1 MKRFF
6 TISFFLV
13 ILLFAGFMEINA
25 QENFNRYNVWAMAVL
40 EKGKDEPAIL
50 MYSSPVETAENGME
64 YHRIVDESWIN
75 RNESYNPIKLQYGYR
90 TADKKIFIYDFENK
104 KETLA
109 FDFNI
114 SEGERFTTFNG
125 MEWEVVAVKDTTID
139 TTGPYVFG
147 GSVSSKKLLTVK
159 TLDGKLSDQWLEDFG
174 SFANHLM
181 INSLENIDYSQTLWM
196 QYDDIGVYVAREIN
210 ADPFFT
216 HDTGWME
223 GTFLPEEPNLGGY
236 TKCELKDGNVVFEDA
251 QYMWEHRAYSVF
263 YRKGDDIY
271 RLASWELEPQVDGG
285 NSALRKDVTTFKGL
299 PAPVSGK
306 YTVHL
311 GNSSYTTGTTTGIT
325 DISKVSQQKHNS
337 YDLQGRA
344 INSPTNGIYINNGR
358 KAIVK

>member
-6 TISFFLV
+6 TISFFLT
-13 ILLFAGFMEINA
+13 ILLSVGSQKLCA
-25 QENFNRYNVWAMAVL
+25 QNYSFNSWAMAVV
-40 EKGKDEPAIL
+40 EKGKEEPAIL
-50 MYSSPVETAENGME
+50 WYTGPVETAENGLE
-64 YHRIVDESWIN
+64 YHRITYRN
-75 RNESYNPIKLQYGYR
+75 RQDSNGENVYTTVKLQYGYR
-90 TADKKIFIYDFENK
+90 MADKKFFIYDFENK

>member
-1 MKRFF
+1 MKRIY
-6 TISFFLV
+6 TICIFLTM
-13 ILLFAGFMEINA
+13 LLSGGHA
-25 QENFNRYNVWAMAVL
+25 QLFVNRYNVWAMAVV
-40 EKGKDEPAIL
+40 EKGQEEPTL
-50 MYSSPVETAENGME
+50 LLYTSPVETAENGME

-90 TADKKIFIYDFENK
+90 TADKKIFIYDFETK

-159 TLDGKLSDQWLEDFG
+159 TLDGNFSDQWLEDFG

-181 INSLENIDYSQTLWM
+181 IRSLENVEYSQTLWM
-196 QYDDIGVYVAREIN
+196 EYDMGEYVAREIN

-216 HDTGWME
+216 HDTGWMISDDGFHE
-223 GTFLPEEPNLGGY
+223 GAY
-236 TKCELKDGNVVFEDA
+236 TKCNFENDNVVFEDVA
-251 QYMWEHRAYSVF
+251 VYPWEHRAYSVF

-271 RLASWELEPQVDGG
+271 RISMLEFEPHYDSASSD
-285 NSALRKDVTTFKGL
+285 LRKDVTTFKGL
-299 PAPVSGK
+299 PAPASGK
-306 YTVHL
+306 YTIHL

-325 DISKVSQQKHNS
+325 DISKVSQLNNYS

-344 INSPTNGIYINNGR
+344 VDNPAKGIYIHNGR

>member
-25 QENFNRYNVWAMAVL
+25 QAYNVWAMAVM
-40 EKGKDEPAIL
+40 EKGQEQPAIL
-50 MYSSPVETAENGME
+50 MYTSPVETAENGLE
-64 YHRIVDESWIN
+64 YHRITYRN
-75 RNESYNPIKLQYGYR
+75 RQDSNGENVYTTVKLQYGYR

-114 SEGERFTTFNG
+114 SEGDHFTTFNG
-125 MEWEVVAVKDTTID
+125 MEWEVVAVNDTTVD
-139 TTGPYVFG
+139 TTGPYAFV

-181 INSLENIDYSQTLWM
+181 IRSLENVEYSQTLWM
-196 QYDDIGVYVAREIN
+196 EYDMGEYVAREIN

-216 HDTGWME
+216 HDTGWMISDDGFHE
-223 GTFLPEEPNLGGY
+223 GAY
-236 TKCELKDGNVVFEDA
+236 TKCNFENGNVIFEDVSH
-251 QYMWEHRAYSVF
+251 YPWEHRAYSVF

-271 RLASWELEPQVDGG
+271 RISMLEFEPQGDG

-311 GNSSYTTGTTTGIT
+311 GNNSYTTGITGINK
-325 DISKVSQQKHNS
+325 DSQQKNNS

-344 INSPTNGIYINNGR
+344 VNSPTNGIYINNGR

>member
-25 QENFNRYNVWAMAVL
+25 QAYNVWAMAVM
-40 EKGKDEPAIL
+40 EKGQEQPAIL
-50 MYSSPVETAENGME
+50 MYTSPVETAENGLE
-64 YHRIVDESWIN
+64 YHRITYRN
-75 RNESYNPIKLQYGYR
+75 RQDSNGENVYTTVKLQYGYR

-125 MEWEVVAVKDTTID
+125 MEWEVVAVKDTTVD
-139 TTGPYVFG
+139 TTGPYAFG

-181 INSLENIDYSQTLWM
+181 IRSLENVEYSQTLWM
-196 QYDDIGVYVAREIN
+196 EYDMGEYVAREIN

-216 HDTGWME
+216 HDTGWMISDDGFHE
-223 GTFLPEEPNLGGY
+223 GAC
-236 TKCELKDGNVVFEDA
+236 TKCNFENGNVVFEDVSL
-251 QYMWEHRAYSVF
+251 YPWEHRAYSVF

-271 RLASWELEPQVDGG
+271 RISMLEFEPQMDG
-285 NSALRKDVTTFKGL
+285 NSALRKDVSTFKGL

-311 GNSSYTTGTTTGIT
+311 GNSSYTTGITGIN
-325 DISKVSQQKHNS
+325 KVSQQKNNS

-344 INSPTNGIYINNGR
+344 VNSPTNGIYINNGR

>member
-6 TISFFLV
+6 TISIFLTM
-13 ILLFAGFMEINA
+13 LLSGGHA
-25 QENFNRYNVWAMAVL
+25 QLFVNRYNVWAMAVM
-40 EKGKDEPAIL
+40 EKGQEQPAIL
-50 MYSSPVETAENGME
+50 MYTSPVETAENGLE
-64 YHRIVDESWIN
+64 YHRITYRN
-75 RNESYNPIKLQYGYR
+75 REDSNGENVYTTVKLQYGYR

-114 SEGERFTTFNG
+114 SEGEHFTTFNG
-125 MEWEVVAVKDTTID
+125 MEWEVVAVNDTTVD
-139 TTGPYVFG
+139 TTGPYAFG

-181 INSLENIDYSQTLWM
+181 IRSLENVEYSQTLWM
-196 QYDDIGVYVAREIN
+196 EYDMGEYVAREIN

-216 HDTGWME
+216 HDTGWMISDDGFHE
-223 GTFLPEEPNLGGY
+223 GAY
-236 TKCELKDGNVVFEDA
+236 TKCNFENGNVIFEDVSL
-251 QYMWEHRAYSVF
+251 YPWEHRAYSVF

-271 RLASWELEPQVDGG
+271 RISMLEFEPQMDG

-299 PAPVSGK
+299 PAPISGK

-311 GNSSYTTGTTTGIT
+311 GNSSYTTGITGINK
-325 DISKVSQQKHNS
+325 DSQQKNNS
-337 YDLQGRA
+337 YDLQGRVV
-344 INSPTNGIYINNGR
+344 NSPTNGIYINNGR

>member
-114 SEGERFTTFNG
+114 SEGDHFTTFNG

-139 TTGPYVFG
+139 TTIPNHTMT
-147 GSVSSKKLLTVK
+147 GSVSSKKILTVK
-159 TLDGKLSDQWLEDFG
+159 TLDGKFSDQWLEDFG

-181 INSLENIDYSQTLWM
+181 IRSLEDFDFSQTLWM
-196 QYDDIGVYVAREIN
+196 EYDMGAYLAREIN

-216 HDTGWME
+216 HDTGWMISDDGFHE
-223 GTFLPEEPNLGGY
+223 GAY
-236 TKCELKDGNVVFEDA
+236 TKCKYENGNVVFEDVSH
-251 QYMWEHRAYSVF
+251 YPWEHRVYSVF
-263 YRKGDDIY
+263 FRKGDDIY
-271 RLASWELEPQVDGG
+271 RINMLEFEPHYDSASSD
-285 NSALRKDVTTFKGL
+285 LRKDVTTFKGL
-299 PAPVSGK
+299 PAPASGK

-311 GNSSYTTGTTTGIT
+311 GNSSYTTGITGINK
-325 DISKVSQQKHNS
+325 DSQQKNNS

-344 INSPTNGIYINNGR
+344 VNSPTNGIYINNGR

>member
-1 MKRFF
+1 MKRFY

-25 QENFNRYNVWAMAVL
+25 QAYNVWAMAVM
-40 EKGKDEPAIL
+40 EKGQEQPAIL
-50 MYSSPVETAENGME
+50 MYTSPVETAENGLE
-64 YHRIVDESWIN
+64 YHRIADESLRR
-75 RNESYNPIKLQYGYR
+75 RNKSHDPIKLQYGYR
-90 TADKKIFIYDFENK
+90 TADKKIFIYDFETK

-114 SEGERFTTFNG
+114 SEGDHFTTFNG
-125 MEWEVVAVKDTTID
+125 MEWEVVAVKDTTIN
-139 TTGPYVFG
+139 TIAPYVAE
-147 GSVSSKKLLTVK
+147 GSISSKKLLTVR
-159 TLDGKLSDQWLEDFG
+159 TLDGNFSDQWLEDFG

-181 INSLENIDYSQTLWM
+181 INSLEDIVFSQTLWVEYYM
-196 QYDDIGVYVAREIN
+196 GVYVAREIN

-251 QYMWEHRAYSVF
+251 QYSWEHRAYSVF

-285 NSALRKDVTTFKGL
+285 NSALRKDVTNFKGL

-344 INSPTNGIYINNGR
+344 VDNPAKGIYIHNGR

>member
-25 QENFNRYNVWAMAVL
+25 QAYNVWAMAVM
-40 EKGKDEPAIL
+40 EKGQEQPAIL
-50 MYSSPVETAENGME
+50 MYTSPVETAENGLE
-64 YHRIVDESWIN
+64 YHRITYRN
-75 RNESYNPIKLQYGYR
+75 RQDGENVYTTVKLQYGYR
-90 TADKKIFIYDFENK
+90 MADKKIFIYDFETK

-114 SEGERFTTFNG
+114 SEGEHFTTFNG
-125 MEWEVVAVKDTTID
+125 MEWEVVAVNDTTVD
-139 TTGPYVFG
+139 TTGPYAFA

-159 TLDGKLSDQWLEDFG
+159 TLDGKFSDQWLEDFG

-181 INSLENIDYSQTLWM
+181 IRSLEDFDFSQTLWM
-196 QYDDIGVYVAREIN
+196 EYDMGAYLAREIN

-216 HDTGWME
+216 HDTGWMISDDGFHE
-223 GTFLPEEPNLGGY
+223 GAY
-236 TKCELKDGNVVFEDA
+236 TKCKYENGNVVFEDVSH
-251 QYMWEHRAYSVF
+251 YPWEHRVYSVF
-263 YRKGDDIY
+263 FRKGDDIY
-271 RLASWELEPQVDGG
+271 RINMLEFEPHYDSASSD
-285 NSALRKDVTTFKGL
+285 LRKDVTTFKGL

-311 GNSSYTTGTTTGIT
+311 GNSSYTTGITGINK
-325 DISKVSQQKHNS
+325 DSQQKNNS

-344 INSPTNGIYINNGR
+344 VNSPTNGIYINNGR

>member
-1 MKRFF
+1 MKRIY
-6 TISFFLV
+6 TICIFLTM
-13 ILLFAGFMEINA
+13 LLSGGHA
-25 QENFNRYNVWAMAVL
+25 QVFVNRYNVWAMAVM
-40 EKGKDEPAIL
+40 EKGQEQPAIL
-50 MYSSPVETAENGME
+50 MYTSPVETAENGME

-90 TADKKIFIYDFENK
+90 TADKKIFIYDFETK

-159 TLDGKLSDQWLEDFG
+159 TLDGNFSDQWLEDFG

-181 INSLENIDYSQTLWM
+181 INSLENIEYSQTLWM
-196 QYDDIGVYVAREIN
+196 EYDMGAYVAREIN

-251 QYMWEHRAYSVF
+251 QYSWEHRAYSVF

-344 INSPTNGIYINNGR
+344 VDNPAKGIYIHNGR

>member
-13 ILLFAGFMEINA
+13 ILLFAGFMELYA
-25 QENFNRYNVWAMAVL
+25 QEHINSYNVWAMAVM
-40 EKGKDEPAIL
+40 EKGQEQPAIL
-50 MYSSPVETAENGME
+50 MYTSPVETAENGLE
-64 YHRIVDESWIN
+64 YHRITYRN
-75 RNESYNPIKLQYGYR
+75 RRDSNGENVYTTVKLQYGYR
-90 TADKKIFIYDFENK
+90 MADKKIFIYDFENK

-114 SEGERFTTFNG
+114 SEGDHFTTFNG
-125 MEWEVVAVKDTTID
+125 MEWEVVAVNDTTID
-139 TTGPYVFG
+139 TTIPNHTMT

-159 TLDGKLSDQWLEDFG
+159 TLDGKFSDQWLEDFG

-181 INSLENIDYSQTLWM
+181 IRSLENIEFSQTLWM
-196 QYDDIGVYVAREIN
+196 EYDMGEYVAREIN

-216 HDTGWME
+216 HDTGWMISDD
-223 GTFLPEEPNLGGY
+223 GFHHDAY
-236 TKCELKDGNVVFEDA
+236 TKCKFENGNVVFEDVSL
-251 QYMWEHRAYSVF
+251 YPWEHRAYSVF

-271 RLASWELEPQVDGG
+271 RISMLEFEPQGEG

-311 GNSSYTTGTTTGIT
+311 GNSSYTTGITGINK
-325 DISKVSQQKHNS
+325 DSQQKNNS

-344 INSPTNGIYINNGR
+344 VNSPTNGIYINNGR

>member
-13 ILLFAGFMEINA
+13 ILLFAGFMELYA
-25 QENFNRYNVWAMAVL
+25 QEHINSYNVWAMAVM
-40 EKGKDEPAIL
+40 EKGQEQPAIL
-50 MYSSPVETAENGME
+50 MYTSPVETAENGLE
-64 YHRIVDESWIN
+64 YHRIVDENWII

-90 TADKKIFIYDFENK
+90 MADKKIFIYDFENK

-114 SEGERFTTFNG
+114 SEGDHFTTFNG
-125 MEWEVVAVKDTTID
+125 MEWEVVAVNDTTVD
-139 TTGPYVFG
+139 TTGPYAFG

-181 INSLENIDYSQTLWM
+181 IRSLENVEYSQTLWM
-196 QYDDIGVYVAREIN
+196 EYDMGEYVAREIN

-216 HDTGWME
+216 HDTGWMISDDGFHE
-223 GTFLPEEPNLGGY
+223 GAY
-236 TKCELKDGNVVFEDA
+236 TKCNFENGNVIFEDVSL
-251 QYMWEHRAYSVF
+251 YPWEHRAYSVF

-271 RLASWELEPQVDGG
+271 RISMLEFEPQMDG

-311 GNSSYTTGTTTGIT
+311 GNSSYTTGITGV
-325 DISKVSQQKHNS
+325 SKVSQQKNNS

-344 INSPTNGIYINNGR
+344 VNSPTNGIYINNGR

>member
-1 MKRFF
+1 MKRIY
-6 TISFFLV
+6 TICIFLTM
-13 ILLFAGFMEINA
+13 LLSGGHA
-25 QENFNRYNVWAMAVL
+25 QLFVNRYNVWAMAVV
-40 EKGKDEPAIL
+40 EKGQEEPTL
-50 MYSSPVETAENGME
+50 LLYTSPVETAENGLE
-64 YHRIVDESWIN
+64 YHRIVDENWII
-75 RNESYNPIKLQYGYR
+75 RNESYNPIKQQYGYR
-90 TADKKIFIYDFENK
+90 TADKKIFIYDFETK

-114 SEGERFTTFNG
+114 SEGEHFTTFNG
-125 MEWEVVAVKDTTID
+125 MEWEVVAVNDTTID
-139 TTGPYVFG
+139 TTIPNHTMT

-159 TLDGKLSDQWLEDFG
+159 TLDSKLSDQWLEDFG

-181 INSLENIDYSQTLWM
+181 IRSLENVEYSQTLWM
-196 QYDDIGVYVAREIN
+196 EYDMGEYVAREIN

-216 HDTGWME
+216 HDTGWMISDDGFHE
-223 GTFLPEEPNLGGY
+223 GAY
-236 TKCELKDGNVVFEDA
+236 TKCNFENGNVVFEDVSL
-251 QYMWEHRAYSVF
+251 YPWEHRAYSVF

-271 RLASWELEPQVDGG
+271 RISMLEFEPHWEG

-311 GNSSYTTGTTTGIT
+311 GNNSYTTGITGV
-325 DISKVSQQKHNS
+325 SKDSQQKNNS

-344 INSPTNGIYINNGR
+344 VNSPTNGIYINNGR